1 MIFIDATLFFD
12 HLGKGNNWQDSYV
25 IFQNVQKTN
34 GKYYASALSIVLL
47 HMHFF
52 KYHNKDAKD
61 EINELL
67 KGITIVPLTNKCLS
81 QTLEDLTIEDFEDG
95 IQYFSAK
102 SVGCQTIITRNPHD
116 FRPVSNEI
124 EILKP
129 KEFIQKKGL
138 GI

>member
-12 HLGKGNNWQDSYV
+12 HLGKGENWQDSYV
-25 IFQNVQKTN
+25 IFQNIQKTVSE
-34 GKYYASALSIVLL
+34 YYASAISIVFL

-52 KYHNKDAKD
+52 KYHNKNAQD

-67 KGITIVPLTNKCLS
+67 KGITIVPLTNDCLVKA
-81 QTLEDLTIEDFEDG
+81 LDNLTIEDFEDG
-95 IQYFSAK
+95 IQFFSAK
-102 SVGCQTIITRNPHD
+102 SVGCQIIITRNPHD
-116 FRPVSNEI
+116 FRSVSTEI

-129 KEFIQKKGL
+129 REFIQKMGL